1 MSSGDT
7 PFVLL
12 LSWRDVVYFV
22 PFFLSEGRTTSHP
35 AADKHLQWVQ
45 SMAEFTHLHLH
56 TDYSL
61 LDGACDVDKLVERVS
76 QIGQRSVAMTDHGN
90 IYGAVH
96 FFDAAKKKGVKPILG
111 CELYVCKNED
121 HRADPTGDKYNH
133 LLVLAQNEEGYRNLI
148 RITSEASVH
157 GFYKKPRVSKAYLAR
172 HAEGL
177 IGFSGCLSGELCEH
191 LLAGEY
197 EAARATAAQYR
208 DIFGRENFYL
218 EIQDQGL
225 IQEKQIHKDLF
236 RLERELEIPL
246 VATNDSH
253 YLCEDDHKPHD
264 VMLCVQTGAKVQDA
278 NRFRFDADQFYVKTA
293 EEMERLFPDR
303 LDILGRTQEIAEC
316 CNLKLNKVDNPFPE
330 FAVPAGH
337 TIDSYFEEIC
347 RAGYRKRL
355 ETSIRHLRA
364 RGLLRSELH
373 EYEARLEREISIIK
387 QMKYAGYFL
396 IVWDFI
402 RYAREQG
409 IPVGPGRGSAAGS
422 LVAYVMEI
430 TNVDPL
436 QNALLFE
443 RFLNPERVSMPDI
456 DVDFCMNRRGEV
468 IDYVTR
474 KYGREQV
481 AQIITFNTMAA
492 KAAIKD
498 CGRAMDMPYGDVD
511 RIAKLIPATI
521 GVTIDKALEEQPEL
535 RKIYDNDAQ
544 IRELIDTA
552 KKLEGLV
559 RGSGVHAAGVVIAPR
574 PLTELVPIA
583 KTKND
588 EIVTAYD
595 MKAVEKMGLLKMDFL
610 GLTTLTVITD
620 ALKLIQQNRGE
631 ALDIETIPLDD
642 KPTYEKVF
650 HRALTS
656 GVFQFESGGMRD
668 VLRRYKPESIEDLTA
683 LNALYRPGPI
693 QGGMIDDFIER
704 KWGRRKVEY
713 LLPELESLLKE
724 TLGVIV
730 YQEQVMQIAN
740 KLASYSLGEA
750 DLLRR
755 AMGKKD
761 PAEMAKQRARFMDG
775 AAGLGLPKEPAGE
788 ISDQMEKFAG
798 YGFNKSHSAAY
809 ALLAYQTAYLKT
821 HYPVEFM
828 AALLTSEISK
838 PENVVKYI
846 QECREM
852 GIAVEPPDVRCSG
865 AHFTP
870 SGEAIRFGLTAI
882 KNVGANAIESIL
894 TARRS
899 LEAEGKSFTSFWEFC
914 EHVDLRLMNKRVIES
929 LIKAGALDSMG
940 SRAQLTAA
948 IDKAIER
955 AQKAQR
961 DAAQGQHGLFGLFN
975 EQTAPGR
982 GVDDLPR
989 VAEWEENERLSA
1001 EKEVLGFFVSGHPL
1015 DKYAEKLRNLSGVVS
1030 VADALEMKPPAAPRW
1045 GQQRDP
1051 ASEISIAGVLV
1062 GMRSAKS
1069 RRNDKMYAQGQIED
1083 ATGKIEV
1090 ICFAKDYERLAEQL
1104 KTEAAVLLRG
1114 TLIGDED
1121 SAPKL
1126 AIEGLQPL
1134 DEVEIKLPRAVRI
1147 RADVERLNEERMQ
1160 AVRMRLSAAPGPG
1173 KVMIHL
1179 KKNDHFEVVVEPR
1192 NASVAA
1198 DRAWIE
1204 SIEEILGRGSVQVLV

>member
-1 MSSGDT
+1 MS
-7 PFVLL
+7 
-12 LSWRDVVYFV
+12 
-22 PFFLSEGRTTSHP
+22 
-35 AADKHLQWVQ
+35 
-45 SMAEFTHLHLH
+45 EFTHLHLH

-61 LDGACDVDKLVERVS
+61 LDGACDVDKLVERVAS
-76 QIGQRSVAMTDHGN
+76 IGQKSVAMTDHGN

-96 FFDAAKKKGVKPILG
+96 FFDAAKKKGIKPILG
-111 CELYVCKNED
+111 CELYICKKDD
-121 HRADPTGDKYNH
+121 HRADPSGDKYNH
-133 LLVLAQNEEGYRNLI
+133 LLVLAENEEGYRNLI

-157 GFYKKPRVSKAYLAR
+157 GFYKKPRVSKAYLAQ
-172 HAEGL
+172 HSKGL
-177 IGFSGCLSGELCEH
+177 IGFSGCLSGEFCES
-191 LLAGEY
+191 LMAGKY
-197 EAARATAAQYR
+197 EAARASALQYQ
-208 DIFGRENFYL
+208 DIFGRGNFYL
-218 EIQDQGL
+218 EMQDQGL
-225 IQEKQIHKDLF
+225 EQEKRIHADMYK
-236 RLERELEIPL
+236 LERELDIPL

-253 YLCEDDHKPHD
+253 YLCEDDHKSHD
-264 VMLCVQTGAKVQDA
+264 VMLCVQTGSKVQDA
-278 NRFRFDADQFYVKTA
+278 DRMRFDADQFFVKTA
-293 EEMERLFPDR
+293 EQMERLFPDR
-303 LDILGRTQEIAEC
+303 LDILQRTQEISER

-337 TIDSYFEEIC
+337 TIDSFFEEIC
-347 RAGYRKRL
+347 REGYKKRL
-355 ETSIRHLRA
+355 ATAIHHLEA
-364 RGLLRSELH
+364 RGQLRQPLH
-373 EYEARLEREISIIK
+373 AYEARLQREIDIIK
-387 QMKYAGYFL
+387 QMKYSGYFL

-402 RYAREQG
+402 RYAREMG

-468 IDYVTR
+468 IEYVTR

-521 GVTIDKALEEQPEL
+521 GITIDKALEEQPEL
-535 RKIYDNDAQ
+535 AKIYANDAQ
-544 IRELIDTA
+544 VRELIDTA
-552 KKLEGLV
+552 KRLEGLV

-574 PLTELVPIA
+574 ALTELVPIA

-595 MKAVEKMGLLKMDFL
+595 MKAIEKMGLLKMDFL

-620 ALKLIQQNRGE
+620 ALKLIEKNRGVV
-631 ALDIETIPLDD
+631 LDIETIPLDD
-642 KPTYEKVF
+642 KATYEKVF
-650 HRALTS
+650 HKALTS

-668 VLRRYKPESIEDLTA
+668 VLRRYKPETIEDLTA

-713 LLPELESLLKE
+713 TLPELEGLLKE

-740 KLASYSLGEA
+740 GLASYSLGEA

-761 PAEMAKQRARFMDG
+761 PAEMAKQRNRFMEG
-775 AAGLGLPKEPAGE
+775 AAGLGLPKNPAGE
-788 ISDQMEKFAG
+788 IFDQMEKFAG

-828 AALLTSEISK
+828 AGLLTSEISK

-852 GIAVEPPDVRCSG
+852 GIAVEPPDVRYSG

-882 KNVGANAIESIL
+882 KNVGGNAIESIL
-894 TARRS
+894 SARREM
-899 LEAEGKSFTSFWEFC
+899 EAKGTTFTSFWEFC
-914 EHVDLRLMNKRVIES
+914 EKVDLRLLNKRVIES

-940 SRAQLTAA
+940 TRAQLTAA
-948 IDKAIER
+948 TDRAMER
-955 AQKAQR
+955 AQKAQK
-961 DAAQGQHGLFGLFN
+961 DAEQGQHGLFGLFN
-975 EQTAPGR
+975 EAPSKGR
-982 GVDDLPR
+982 SSNDLPQ
-989 VAEWEENERLSA
+989 VADWEEKDRLRN

-1015 DKYAEKLRNLSGVVS
+1015 DRYAEKLRNLSNVVS
-1030 VADALEMKPPAAPRW
+1030 TAAALEMKPPAAPRW

-1051 ASEISIAGVLV
+1051 ADEIQIAGVLV
-1062 GMRSAKS
+1062 GMRAQKS
-1069 RRNDKMYAQGQIED
+1069 KRNDKMYAQGQLED
-1083 ATGKIEV
+1083 ASGKIDV
-1090 ICFAKDYERLAEQL
+1090 ICFAKDYERLSEQL

-1114 TLIGDED
+1114 TLIGEED

-1126 AIEGLQPL
+1126 SISGLQPL
-1134 DEVEIKLPRAVRI
+1134 DDVQIRLPTGVRL
-1147 RADVERLNEERMQ
+1147 RLNLEIASEDLF
-1160 AVRMRLSAAPGPG
+1160 AALKAKVEAAPGPG
-1173 KVMIHL
+1173 KLMVHL
-1179 KKNDHFEVVVEPR
+1179 QKKGHYEVVLEP
-1192 NASVAA
+1192 AGMSVAA
-1198 DRAWIE
+1198 DRGWIE
-1204 SIEEILGRGSVQVLV
+1204 SVEELVGRGTVQVLS